1 MFFRIY
7 ALFLAGIQFYA
18 QFIKVEI
25 WANGFI
31 ATFFFFL
38 CLYVQTAVKAMGDLD
53 MKKVIPVFFATDDN
67 YAPFVAVTLESILDN
82 ASKEFQYKFYILT
95 TSISDEYKTAIEKYN
110 SENVSVEFV
119 FLSET
124 IESVKEKFAI
134 RDYYSMATYYRF
146 FIADMFPQYNKAL
159 YLDCDIAVLG
169 DISELFNTN
178 VRDFYLGAIP
188 DESLF
193 KYLPFSDYVEN
204 ALGIQPAEY
213 FNAGIMVMN
222 LAAFRKYD
230 ILSQFIELMKK
241 YKFRVAQD
249 QDYLNVICKNKVK
262 FIETGWNKGAVLTP
276 GFDEST
282 LKLVHYNLNRKPW
295 QKTGVKYEE
304 YFWKYA
310 EKTEFA
316 GMIHEKLSGYSE
328 ADRAK
333 DDECLEGL
341 INLCTQEAASEINY
355 YNTYVKRYDIWK
367 NLLNDL
373 KSFLKS
379 MSTSVTNGGHEMLKM
394 TRKLFR

>member
-1 MFFRIY
+1 
-7 ALFLAGIQFYA
+7 
-18 QFIKVEI
+18 
-25 WANGFI
+25 
-31 ATFFFFL
+31 
-38 CLYVQTAVKAMGDLD
+38 
-53 MKKVIPVFFATDDN
+53 MKKIIPVFFAADDN
-67 YAPFVAVTLESILDN
+67 YAPFIAVTLESILDN
-82 ASKEFQYKFYILT
+82 ASKNYQYKFYILT
-95 TSISDEYKTAIEKYN
+95 TNISGEYKSAIEKYN
-110 SENVSVEFV
+110 SEDVSVEFV
-119 FLSET
+119 SLSKT

-146 FIADMFPQYNKAL
+146 FIADMFPQYSKAL

-178 VRDFYLGAIP
+178 IRNFYLGAIP

-193 KYLPFSDYVEN
+193 KYLPFSDYVDR
-204 ALGIQPAEY
+204 ALGISPAEY

-230 ILSQFIELMKK
+230 ILSQFVELMKK

-249 QDYLNVICKNKVK
+249 QDYLNVICKNKVR
-262 FIETGWNKGAVLTP
+262 FIETGWNKGAVFTP
-276 GFDEST
+276 GFDEKT

-295 QKTGVKYEE
+295 HQKGIKYEE

-310 EKTEFA
+310 EKTEFSDLIHKRLENYTDEARANDNA
-316 GMIHEKLSGYSE
+316 G
-328 ADRAK
+328 
-333 DDECLEGL
+333 LENL
-341 INLCTQEAASEINY
+341 IKMCTQEAESENNY

-373 KSFLKS
+373 KSLLKS
-379 MSTSVTNGGHEMLKM
+379 MSTSVTNGGQEMLKL

>member
-1 MFFRIY
+1 
-7 ALFLAGIQFYA
+7 
-18 QFIKVEI
+18 
-25 WANGFI
+25 
-31 ATFFFFL
+31 
-38 CLYVQTAVKAMGDLD
+38 
-53 MKKVIPVFFATDDN
+53 MKKVIPVFFAADDN
-67 YAPFVAVTLESILDN
+67 YAPFIAVTLESILDN
-82 ASKEFQYKFYILT
+82 ASKDYQYKFYILT
-95 TSISDEYKTAIEKYN
+95 TNIREEFKSVLEKYN
-110 SENVSVEFV
+110 SEDVSVEFV
-119 FLSET
+119 SLTET
-124 IESVKEKFAI
+124 VESVKEKFAI

-178 VRDFYLGAIP
+178 VRNFYLGAIP

-193 KYLPFSDYVEN
+193 KYLPFSEYVEK
-204 ALGIQPAEY
+204 ALGVPAAEY

-230 ILSQFIELMKK
+230 VLSQFVELMKK

-262 FIETGWNKGAVLTP
+262 FIETGWNKGAIFTP

-295 QKTGVKYEE
+295 HVTGVKYEE

-316 GMIHEKLSGYSE
+316 SLIHEKLANYSDE
-328 ADRAK
+328 ARAN
-333 DDECLEGL
+333 DNAGLENL
-341 INLCTQEAASEINY
+341 INMCTQEANSETNY
-355 YNTYVKRYDIWK
+355 YNIYVKRYDIWK

-373 KSFLKS
+373 KSLLKS
-379 MSTSVTNGGHEMLKM
+379 MSTSVTNGGHEMLKL